1 MPGRRPKPTRL
12 KLLEGTTR
20 ADRARENEPEPPEG
34 EIVRPDYVKYRAA
47 EIWDAN
53 IAIVTAMGTLTVAD
67 VQPFARWC
75 VGMAEFEEKK
85 WDMKATDKAE
95 LRHLES
101 ILGIGAPSRTK
112 LGRVKDKSDPS
123 RKYFSARKNAG

>member
-1 MPGRRPKPTRL
+1 LP
-12 KLLEGTTR
+12 
-20 ADRARENEPEPPEG
+20 ENEPVPPSG
-34 EIVRPDYVKYRAA
+34 EIIRPAYVKYRAA

-53 IAIVTAMGTLTVAD
+53 VATLTAMVTLTVAD

-75 VGMAEFEEKK
+75 VGMAEFEKK
-85 WDMKATDKAE
+85 EWDMKATDKAE

-112 LGRVKDKSDPS
+112 LGTVKGKFDPS
-123 RKYFSARKNAG
+123 RKYFDRNKNAG